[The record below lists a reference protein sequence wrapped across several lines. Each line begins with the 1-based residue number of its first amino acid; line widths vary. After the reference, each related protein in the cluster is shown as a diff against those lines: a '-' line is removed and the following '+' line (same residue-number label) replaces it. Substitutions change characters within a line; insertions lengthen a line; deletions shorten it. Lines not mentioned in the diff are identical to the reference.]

1 MSYTI
6 HTTPVL
12 VLSSQPYREA
22 DRLYSLLTK
31 ELGLIRASAQGVRK
45 EHSKLRGS
53 LEPISLSTVS
63 FVKGKEFWRITS
75 SSVDENISIKLN
87 KDKKLLKAISQALAL
102 LERMIQ
108 GETPH
113 PELFDALEKLIKEAV
128 KNEVG
133 LAPRSSK
140 NEVGDVKDFE
150 TKLVATILADLGYLN
165 KTDLTL
171 GTKDLIKSIN
181 HGLEASQLN
190 A

>member
-6 HTTPVL
+6 HTTPAL

-22 DRLYSLLTK
+22 DRLYSLLTR

-75 SSVDENISIKLN
+75 SSVEENISIKLN
-87 KDKKLLKAISQALAL
+87 KDRKLLGAISRALAL
-102 LERMIQ
+102 LEKMVQ

-113 PELFDALEKLIKEAV
+113 PELFDALEKLVKEAV
-128 KNEVG
+128 KNRVE
-133 LAPRSSK
+133 
-140 NEVGDVKDFE
+140 DTKDFE
-150 TKLVATILADLGYLN
+150 TKLVATILAHLGYLN
-165 KTDLTL
+165 KTDLVMP
-171 GTKDLIKSIN
+171 TKELIKAIN
-181 HGLEASQLN
+181 HGLEASQLS
-190 A
+190 

>member
-6 HTTPVL
+6 HTTPAL

-75 SSVDENISIKLN
+75 SSVDENISIKLSR
-87 KDKKLLKAISQALAL
+87 DKKLLKAISQALAL
-102 LERMIQ
+102 LERMVQ

-113 PELFDALEKLIKEAV
+113 GELFDALEKLIKDAV
-128 KNEVG
+128 VG
-133 LAPRSSK
+133 G
-140 NEVGDVKDFE
+140 VGDTKEFE

-171 GTKDLIKSIN
+171 GTKELIKAIN
-181 HGLEASQLN
+181 HGLEASQLS
-190 A
+190 

>member
-6 HTTPVL
+6 HTTPAL

-22 DRLYSLLTK
+22 DRLYSLLTR

-75 SSVDENISIKLN
+75 SKVDENISIKLN
-87 KDKKLLKAISQALAL
+87 NNKKLLKVITQAFAL
-102 LERMIQ
+102 LEKMIQ

-113 PELFDALEKLIKEAV
+113 PELFDALEKLIKDALE
-128 KNEVG
+128 
-133 LAPRSSK
+133 
-140 NEVGDVKDFE
+140 
-150 TKLVATILADLGYLN
+150 N
-165 KTDLTL
+165 K
-171 GTKDLIKSIN
+171 I
-181 HGLEASQLN
+181 E
-190 A
+190 